1 MKYIFMV
8 FYVLAMGPISAL
20 TQSNQTAS
28 APAYN
33 ANDPLRSIS
42 NDVAKTAKAKAVET
56 LARSWGKFTE
66 TFSLNQGLQLDE
78 RQQMLILALEVMNR
92 LGVSMANMQKLRNDL
107 TEQQSGVRL
116 KLASVTDDLQP
127 QSIEKY
133 VALRGTTDAE
143 GLRTIRRQTLEREY
157 RELSQLYQQ
166 IAREIVNTETEIRRV
181 ELQLRGLRNQVFGEV
196 ERQLADL

>member
-1 MKYIFMV
+1 MKYIFVV
-8 FYVLAMGPISAL
+8 FYVSAIAPIAVL
-20 TQSNQTAS
+20 TQTNQTAS
-28 APAYN
+28 APYN
-33 ANDPLRSIS
+33 ANDPLTMIS
-42 NDVAKTAKAKAVET
+42 NDVSRTAKAVEA

-66 TFSLNQGLQLDE
+66 TFSSNQGLQLDE
-78 RQQMLILALEVMNR
+78 RQQKLILALEVMNR
-92 LGVSMANMQKLRNDL
+92 LEVSMANMQKLRNDL
-107 TEQQSGVRL
+107 TEQQSVVRM
-116 KLASVTDDLQP
+116 KLATVTDDLQP

-143 GLRTIRRQTLEREY
+143 GLRIVRRQTLEREY

-166 IAREIVNTETEIRRV
+166 IAREIVNTEAEIRRV

>member
-1 MKYIFMV
+1 
-8 FYVLAMGPISAL
+8 MGPISAL
-20 TQSNQTAS
+20 TQSNPTAS

-33 ANDPLRSIS
+33 ANDPLTSIS
-42 NDVAKTAKAKAVET
+42 NDVAKTAKAKAVEA

-66 TFSLNQGLQLDE
+66 TFSSNQGLQLDE